1 MSIDIRN
8 LTYIYNKKTPFAK
21 KALDDVSL
29 YLEEKGMIAF
39 VGRTGSGKS
48 TIISHLNALLVPD
61 EGELEIGEFV
71 NSSNKKR
78 RTKKLH
84 NIRKYVGLVF
94 QFPEYQLF
102 ESTVL
107 KDVAFGPKNFGLK
120 KGEAEEKAKAA
131 LKQIGLDES
140 FYERSPFELSGGE
153 KRKVALAGILAME
166 PKILVVDEPTSG
178 LDPYA
183 AKETMA
189 LFRRIKEEGTTVII
203 VTHDMDIVS
212 EYCDEVVVMSEGKVV
227 KHCLPYELYNDDLEQ
242 YSLQNPHIFTFA
254 NHLKAKGLNVEEK
267 NIRSLDDLIREIKKA
282 KGAKK

>member
-29 YLEEKGMIAF
+29 HLEEKGMMAF

-48 TIISHLNALLVPD
+48 TIISHLNALLTPD
-61 EGELEIGEFV
+61 EGEVVVGEFV
-71 NSSNKKR
+71 NAANKKR
-78 RTKKLH
+78 RSKNLQMV
-84 NIRKYVGLVF
+84 RKYVGLVF

-107 KDVAFGPKNFGLK
+107 KDVAFGPKNFGLSK
-120 KGEAEEKAKAA
+120 EEAEEKAKAA
-131 LKQIGLDES
+131 LEEVGLNES

-153 KRKVALAGILAME
+153 KRKVALAGILAMD

-183 AKETMA
+183 AKETMS
-189 LFRRIKEEGTTVII
+189 LFRRIKDEGRTIII
-203 VTHDMDIVS
+203 VTHDMDLVS
-212 EYCDEVVVMSEGKVV
+212 EYCDEVIVMGDGVV
-227 KHCLPYELYNDDLEQ
+227 KRHCEPQSLYRENLEH
-242 YSLQNPHIFTFA
+242 YSLQNPRIYTFVK
-254 NHLKAKGLNVEEK
+254 HLIDKGMKLEEK
-267 NIRSLDDLIREIKKA
+267 DIRSLDELVKA
-282 KGAKK
+282 IMAHRGEKQ

>member
-29 YLEEKGMIAF
+29 HLEEKGMLAF

-48 TIISHLNALLVPD
+48 TIISHLNALLIPD
-61 EGELEIGEFV
+61 EGELEIGEFI

-78 RTKKLH
+78 RSKKLFE
-84 NIRKYVGLVF
+84 IRKYVGLVF

-107 KDVAFGPKNFGLK
+107 KDVSFGPRNFGLNK
-120 KGEAEEKAKAA
+120 EEAEEKAKMA
-131 LKQIGLDES
+131 LKQIGLGES
-140 FYERSPFELSGGE
+140 FYDRSPFELSGGE

-178 LDPYA
+178 LDPFA

-189 LFRRIKEEGTTVII
+189 LFARIKEEGVTVII
-203 VTHDMDIVS
+203 VTHDMDLVS
-212 EYCDEVVVMSEGKVV
+212 EYCDEVVVMSEGQVV
-227 KHCLPYELYNDDLEQ
+227 KHCLPYELYNQDLEPF
-242 YSLQNPHIFTFA
+242 SLQNPHIFTFA
-254 NHLKAKGLNVEEK
+254 NNLKKKGLDIDERG
-267 NIRSLDDLIREIKKA
+267 IRSLDDLIKEIKRV
-282 KGAKK
+282 KGAKR